1 MNYWETISETGFCK
15 GKSRKEK
22 PDVVLIK
29 TIESEKSF
37 DKDSA
42 LYKIKDGHKKENN
55 KCKKLRH
62 NLCWLLLRRSER
74 ERLLTK
80 WQLFR
85 NFTIQ
90 RASRDFEIAYL
101 LRWYEMRQQW
111 RCQKEGYP
119 GHGWWALRSWLV
131 SQCRIRES
139 NYTKIG
145 FSVSLL
151 VDSELENHSTTLQN

>member
-1 MNYWETISETGFCK
+1 MLSWYRQSYQKNH
-15 GKSRKEK
+15 
-22 PDVVLIK
+22 LIK
-29 TIESEKSF
+29 TLLYMKS
-37 DKDSA
+37 KMG
-42 LYKIKDGHKKENN
+42 IKRKNN

-85 NFTIQ
+85 KFTIQ
-90 RASRDFEIAYL
+90 RASRDFEIVYL
-101 LRWYEMRQQW
+101 LRWYEMCQQW

-119 GHGWWALRSWLV
+119 GHGWWALRWSLV
-131 SQCRIRES
+131 SQWRIRES

-145 FSVSLL
+145 FSVFLL
-151 VDSELENHSTTLQN
+151 VDSELGNHSTTLDN